1 MSISTLIVVLAVAGS
16 VAIVMILTP
25 VLVRVRGNYEVEV
38 NELLDQIK
46 MASMLRGYRATKTLY
61 FPYPVRIENGRIWVE
76 YGSYSQFSQ
85 IGKCVLAPVRVDRTI
100 MLSGLVKV
108 SIEDRDGVVYIR
120 LEG

>member
-1 MSISTLIVVLAVAGS
+1 VSISTLIVVLAVAGS
-16 VAIVMILTP
+16 VAMVMILTP

-61 FPYPVRIENGRIWVE
+61 LSYPVRIENGRIWVE
-76 YGSYSQFSQ
+76 YGSYSQFPQ
-85 IGKCVLAPVRVDRTI
+85 IGKCILAPVRVDRTI
-100 MLSGLVKV
+100 TLSGLVKV
-108 SIEDRDGVVYIR
+108 SIEGRDGVVYIR